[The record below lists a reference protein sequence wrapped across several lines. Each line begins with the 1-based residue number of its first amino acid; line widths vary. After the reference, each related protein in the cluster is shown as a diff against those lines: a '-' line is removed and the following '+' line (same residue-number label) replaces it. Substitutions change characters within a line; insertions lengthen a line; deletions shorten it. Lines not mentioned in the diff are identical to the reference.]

1 MDVLSLKIKNVKNIQ
16 TAEVELPFEN
26 GVYSFVGENGCGK
39 STLMLCLAQLLS
51 KRQFEKFRNG
61 DVGSSS
67 SVEYFVENKRQI
79 CRWNSLGRFDVTG
92 DDIRYN
98 GMYEGS
104 LFYGT
109 RFEDSTNIEQ
119 MIVEG
124 KITEDK
130 IVNDDK
136 QVQEQLSFI
145 LHGDLDHY
153 QGLLRLK
160 NKQVALDLKIKNRP
174 YFNRVNT
181 YLLSQYRMS
190 SGECLLVSLLHF
202 LYNSIE
208 RRSLP
213 ANQKVL
219 VLIDELELALHPIA
233 INRLMDYLQKLAH
246 EHSNLIVYL
255 SSHSPEVIRKMKPS
269 CLYRVN
275 NDNGIVSLESN
286 CYPSYLI
293 RDLYCNISPDFLL
306 LVEDDL
312 AMKFLNRLLTKN
324 NLRKSKLIHIVPV
337 GGWRNVLDL
346 HSELFCKKVL
356 GTNTKI
362 ISILDGDV
370 EGKLSKSQK
379 QLPHCFLPIMSIEKF
394 LYSVIKEN
402 SNPKLRKVVN
412 DKYFIVKSLNEIVA
426 EFNARTRNG
435 HKDDNKNFYTQLI
448 SELSKI
454 GTKEDVFVDGLCDDI
469 EENIDMSNFS
479 DNLSSLLE

>member
-130 IVNDDK
+130 IVNADK
-136 QVQEQLSFI
+136 QVQEQLSFT

-233 INRLMDYLQKLAH
+233 INRLMDYLQNWL
-246 EHSNLIVYL
+246 
-255 SSHSPEVIRKMKPS
+255 M
-269 CLYRVN
+269 
-275 NDNGIVSLESN
+275 
-286 CYPSYLI
+286 
-293 RDLYCNISPDFLL
+293 
-306 LVEDDL
+306 
-312 AMKFLNRLLTKN
+312 
-324 NLRKSKLIHIVPV
+324 
-337 GGWRNVLDL
+337 
-346 HSELFCKKVL
+346 
-356 GTNTKI
+356 
-362 ISILDGDV
+362 SIL
-370 EGKLSKSQK
+370 
-379 QLPHCFLPIMSIEKF
+379 
-394 LYSVIKEN
+394 
-402 SNPKLRKVVN
+402 
-412 DKYFIVKSLNEIVA
+412 
-426 EFNARTRNG
+426 T
-435 HKDDNKNFYTQLI
+435 
-448 SELSKI
+448 
-454 GTKEDVFVDGLCDDI
+454 
-469 EENIDMSNFS
+469 
-479 DNLSSLLE
+479 